1 MKGRRLFVAG
11 ATIVV
16 LALVATYGGRA
27 AHAWQSRLDPVLARG
42 AKLAAIGG
50 CISCHTAPDGQPFAG
65 GLPLQTPYGVI
76 YSTNITP
83 DPDTGIGRW
92 SLDAFT
98 RAMRHG
104 VSRDGHLLYPA
115 FPYPDFTR
123 MSDADIASLYAW
135 SMSREPINAHA
146 PKNELRFP
154 LGFRPIMAAWNLLY
168 LHPGPDE
175 ASSTNAADPEIAR
188 GRYLVDSVGHC
199 GACHTPL
206 DRLGAE
212 QRDSALQGGTKE
224 GWDAPA
230 LTNLSTRPKPWTQ
243 AQLAS
248 YLRTGFA
255 SEHGASAGPM
265 RPVTRLLA
273 DASAEDVQAMAAYL
287 IALPSNAQATPGDA
301 AAASMDSASSA
312 SSASSSSSNLSN
324 ASISHVNVAAQPGNG
339 TSLFVAACASC
350 HGDSAP
356 MSGGPGHPSLSLG
369 TAINA
374 DSPRNMVRIILD
386 GIDWD
391 DSASAQFMPPFAGTF
406 TDTQIAELANY
417 TRTRFTARGPWPS
430 LDADAVARLRKE
442 SPQR

>member
-1 MKGRRLFVAG
+1 MKGRRIFVAG

-16 LALVATYGGRA
+16 LALVTAYGGRA
-27 AHAWQSRLDPVLARG
+27 AHAWQRLEPVSIPSAPAGDAAAVARG
-42 AKLAAIGG
+42 AKLAAIGD
-50 CISCHTAPDGQPFAG
+50 CIGCHTALDGQPFAG

-83 DPDTGIGRW
+83 DKDTGIGLW

-115 FPYPDFTR
+115 FPYPHFTR
-123 MSDADIASLYAW
+123 MNDTDIASLYAW
-135 SMSREPINAHA
+135 LMSREPISARA
-146 PKNELRFP
+146 PKNELQFP

-168 LHPGPDE
+168 LHPGPE
-175 ASSTNAADPEIAR
+175 EPSSSTADPQVAR

-206 DRLGAE
+206 NRQGAE
-212 QRDSALQGGTKE
+212 QRDRALQGGTIE

-230 LTNLSTRPKPWTQ
+230 LTDLSTRPRPWTQ
-243 AQLAS
+243 AQLVG

-273 DASAEDVQAMAAYL
+273 DASAEDVQAIAAYL
-287 IALPSNAQATPGDA
+287 IALQSNAHAAPGDA
-301 AAASMDSASSA
+301 AASSA
-312 SSASSSSSNLSN
+312 SSTNSAS
-324 ASISHVNVAAQPGNG
+324 SISHVSVAAQPGNG
-339 TSLFVAACASC
+339 ASLFVAACASC

-391 DSASAQFMPPFAGTF
+391 DSASAQFMPPFASVF
-406 TDTQIAELANY
+406 TDAQIADLANY
-417 TRTRFTARGPWPS
+417 TRTRFTARGAWPS